1 MESSTDKSSTADRD
15 RRDQECADKIVS
27 MQAKIDEGR
36 ASGINPYSV
45 SEIFDMARTDVNK
58 RKFV

>member
-15 RRDQECADKIVS
+15 RRDQERADKIVS

-36 ASGINPYSV
+36 ASGISPYSV